1 MIRFTTLN
9 SKYEVTVQDS
19 KFHVKKFES
28 LNDKSNFNAVGQ
40 TRVSD
45 TMFLEKGL
53 VADFGSWH
61 TSKVVSIEEV

>member
-28 LNDKSNFNAVGQ
+28 LNEKSTCNAVGQ
-40 TRVSD
+40 TRVCGSL
-45 TMFLEKGL
+45 FLEKGL
-53 VADFGSWH
+53 VAEFGSWH
-61 TSKVVSIEEV
+61 TSIVTAIEEV